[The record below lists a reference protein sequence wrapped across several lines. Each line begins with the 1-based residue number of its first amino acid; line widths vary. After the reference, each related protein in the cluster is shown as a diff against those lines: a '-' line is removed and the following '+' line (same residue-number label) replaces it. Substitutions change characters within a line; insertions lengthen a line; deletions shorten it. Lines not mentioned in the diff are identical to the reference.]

1 MRAVGPYQAV
11 VTTGIYCRPGCGAR
25 PLAANVRSFP
35 LAAAAEAAGFRAC
48 LRCRPYRWEPPP
60 TSEPPE
66 LVKRALRLVLE
77 GALDAGTEARLAA
90 RVGVSERH
98 LRRLFDRHLGVSPG
112 QLARSRRAHFARRLL
127 DDTDL
132 GVTEVAFASGFGS
145 VRQMN
150 RAFLE
155 IFQSTPT
162 RLRARRRA
170 ADRLAADG
178 GLPIRLPVPGPLA
191 WEQMLGY
198 LGRRA
203 IPGVERVDGDRYVRT
218 VCIEGEPGVI
228 QLSRASPDTVLLRA
242 HLPHWDGIIDI
253 VSRARRIF
261 NLDGDIAA
269 ATVRL
274 ASDPRLGPLVESWPG
289 LRPPGAWDGFE
300 VGVRAIVGQQ
310 VSVPGATTLIG
321 RIVERYGVPLPGL
334 LAMGLTHLFPE
345 PQELAGADLA
355 GLGMPGSRAAAI
367 QHFAAAVAEHRL
379 HLERSGPLEEL
390 VAELVALPGLGL
402 WTANYLALRLGEPD
416 AFPASDL
423 GLRRALANQGGLPSP
438 AQMIELAAPWQP
450 FRAYAALH
458 LWLSQPAAGT

>member
-178 GLPIRLPVPGPLA
+178 GLPIRPPVPGPLA

-458 LWLSQPAAGT
+458 LWLGQPAAGT